1 MPHGRLGKRRRSS
14 PRAPTKTPTI
24 LVGLK
29 ENKWFYFH
37 IEIRK
42 YVANATLKIVF
53 VTKNLK
59 GVKLIRKLTMIF
71 LLLFLLREFP
81 RYFER
86 NFPRLL
92 ILLTPTRSSNIWP
105 LKWLSLLHP
114 HPKMSSYTSRNTNL
128 AGMANNT
135 TSLCLKNIDKVSTL
149 KK

>member
-105 LKWLSLLHP
+105 LEWLSLT
-114 HPKMSSYTSRNTNL
+114 SFYTRTQKCL
-128 AGMANNT
+128 VIHQGTQIWQVWQT
-135 TSLCLKNIDKVSTL
+135 TQLLCVSKTSIKCQL
-149 KK
+149 